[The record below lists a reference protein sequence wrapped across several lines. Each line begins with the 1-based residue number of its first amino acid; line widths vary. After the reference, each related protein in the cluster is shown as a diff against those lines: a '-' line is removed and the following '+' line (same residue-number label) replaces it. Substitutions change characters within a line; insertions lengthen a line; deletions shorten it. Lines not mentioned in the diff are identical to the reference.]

1 MRMIYLCSNPAAVDY
16 VYGPNVKAEL
26 LCGKRVYSKEEA
38 ISAKAELAD
47 TEYIF
52 STWGMPEFSAEEI
65 REVFPSLKCV
75 FYAAGTVQKFA
86 RPFLECGVK
95 VFSAWAANAV
105 PVAEYTL
112 AQILLASKG
121 FFPKAARQSRG
132 DIEGAGKFGSC
143 YPGNFDICVGII
155 GAGMIGRRVIELLK
169 PFNISVMVF
178 DPFLSDSR
186 ASDLGVEKVSLEKLF
201 SECEIVSNH
210 LANNAQTEGMLN
222 YGLFSRMKPYS
233 TFINTGRGA
242 QVVEGDL
249 ARVLREREDIYAL
262 LDVTWP
268 EPPAPGHAFY
278 SLENCI
284 LTPHIAGS
292 LGNEVHRMA
301 EYMLE
306 EYKRFENGGQ
316 CLYEVTEDM
325 LATMA

>member
-1 MRMIYLCSNPAAVDY
+1 MKKIYLCSDPATLDH
-16 VYGPNVKAEL
+16 VYSKRVKDAL
-26 LCGKRVYSKEEA
+26 SCGKTVYSKEDTA
-38 ISAKAELAD
+38 CSKSDFTD

-52 STWGMPEFSAEEI
+52 STWGMPVFSAEEI
-65 REVFPSLKCV
+65 RSIFPSLKCV
-75 FYAAGTVQKFA
+75 FYAAGTVQEFA

-121 FFPKAARQSRG
+121 FFPEAARQSRG
-132 DIEGAGKFGSC
+132 DLEGAQKFKPC
-143 YPGNFDICVGII
+143 YPGNYDIKVGII
-155 GAGMIGRRVIELLK
+155 GAGMIGRKVIELLK
-169 PFNISVMVF
+169 PFKITVKVF
-178 DPFLSDSR
+178 DPFLSESC
-186 ASDLGVEKVSLEKLF
+186 AAELGVEKVSLEKLF
-201 SECEIVSNH
+201 SDCEVVSNH
-210 LANNAQTEGMLN
+210 LANNAETRGMLD
-222 YGLFSRMKPYS
+222 YSLFRLMKPYS

-242 QVVEGDL
+242 QVVEKDL
-249 ARVLREREDIYAL
+249 ARLLEERQDIYAL
-262 LDVTWP
+262 LDVTEP
-268 EPPAPGHAFY
+268 EPPEPGHAFY
-278 SLENCI
+278 RLENCI

-306 EYKRFENGGQ
+306 EYKRFESGKP

>member
-1 MRMIYLCSNPAAVDY
+1 MKMIYLCSDPATVDY
-16 VYGPNVKAEL
+16 VYGSKVKDGL
-26 LCGKRVYSKEEA
+26 SCGARVYSKEDTFR
-38 ISAKAELAD
+38 SKPELAD

-52 STWGMPEFSAEEI
+52 STWGMPVFSAEEI

-75 FYAAGTVQKFA
+75 FYAAGTVQEFA

-121 FFPKAARQSRG
+121 FFPEAARQSRG
-132 DIEGAGKFGSC
+132 DLEGAQNFKPC
-143 YPGNFDICVGII
+143 YPGNFDIKIGII
-155 GAGMIGRRVIELLK
+155 GAGMIGRKVIELLK
-169 PFNISVMVF
+169 PFKITVRVF

-186 ASDLGVEKVSLEKLF
+186 AAELGVEKVSLEKLF
-201 SECEIVSNH
+201 SDCEIISNH
-210 LANNAQTEGMLN
+210 LANNSETKGMLN
-222 YGLFSRMKPYS
+222 YSLFRLMKPYS

-242 QVVEGDL
+242 QVVEEDL
-249 ARVLREREDIYAL
+249 ARLLKEREDVYAL
-262 LDVTWP
+262 LDVTEP
-268 EPPAPGHAFY
+268 EPPEPGHAFY

-306 EYKRFENGGQ
+306 EYKRFENGEP